1 MRLNGLGCLDVVLHR
16 KWVIWTH
23 TARAWQD
30 KLPGCH
36 TGVGVFTLSGGP
48 LTQGPSQ
55 TESEDLRLKSKV
67 SPTFG
72 FAG

>member
-1 MRLNGLGCLDVVLHR
+1 MVLGVSTSSFTVSGSSGRTRLVLGKISCLVVTLE
-16 KWVIWTH
+16 WV
-23 TARAWQD
+23 
-30 KLPGCH
+30 
-36 TGVGVFTLSGGP
+36 VFTLSGGP